1 MSTDRMSPEYR
12 GEGIE
17 SFTFLSASCHICD
30 APAFVQVVRHWRKD
44 FGGTIA
50 TYYCKEHMPPDIAA
64 HADALNRAA
73 RSKP

>member
-30 APAFVQVVRHWRKD
+30 APAFVQVVRHRRGPLSSWRKD

-64 HADALNRAA
+64 Q